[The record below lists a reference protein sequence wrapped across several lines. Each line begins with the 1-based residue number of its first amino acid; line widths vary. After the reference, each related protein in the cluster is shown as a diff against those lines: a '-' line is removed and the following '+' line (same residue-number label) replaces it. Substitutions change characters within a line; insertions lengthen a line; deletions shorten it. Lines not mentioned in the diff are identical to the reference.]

1 MPVPAPDGRE
11 RAVKSSEM
19 PLPDPDQPPA
29 PPSRAGSHDGGHSL
43 GVIAARQAEAL
54 RLARIGNWELGLISG
69 RLYWS
74 DVIFEI
80 FEIDP
85 TRFSASYASF
95 LDRVHPDDRAAV
107 DEAYR
112 ASVRDRTPYSITHRL
127 LMPDGRVKHVHER
140 GETFYDAAGQP
151 IRSIG
156 TVQDVT
162 EQALIQDELRRSRAA
177 LAEAQR
183 IAQLGSW
190 TLDLRTGVA
199 CWSDQEFRCLGYEPD
214 ACAPTYENFM
224 KAVHPAD
231 VRAVHKAM
239 ARALEGPD
247 AHYETVH
254 RVVWPDGSER
264 FLHQRAAVV
273 RDADGRAARMIGT
286 TLDVTEQVHAESR
299 LRQAASVFSSTEE
312 GVVITDPAGVII
324 DVNPAFTEIT
334 GYSRAEAIGRNPR
347 ILRSDRQDAA
357 FYAALWGSLNTAG
370 RWQGEIWNRRKS
382 GEIYPEWLT
391 INAVRDSSGRLINYV
406 AVFSDISGIKQSQAQ
421 LAHLAHHDPL
431 TSLPN
436 RLLFAD
442 RLGHALSRA
451 ERDGSQLAVLFIDL
465 DRFKHIND
473 SLGHLAGD
481 GLLQEVARRLTAAV
495 RREDTVARMGGDEF
509 TLLLEDLRRPGDAA
523 VLARKLLEALADPYS
538 IAGKELY
545 VTASVGISLYP
556 RDGARADELVRN
568 ADAAMYQAKDD
579 GRNGYHFYTPALT
592 ATALQRVHLEA
603 DLRRALSRGEL
614 TVHYQPQ
621 IDLGTGRLIGAE
633 ALVRWQHP
641 EQGLVPP
648 DRFIHLAEDTGLII
662 ELGEL
667 VLRAACR
674 QAVDW
679 LAAGVPIE
687 RIAVNV
693 SAQQVQRSDF
703 VGTVRKALADTGL
716 PPRHLELEV
725 TESFIMGQAEA
736 GIRILH
742 ELRGMG
748 VRLAVDDFG
757 TGYSSLGY
765 LKRLPIDMLKIDRSF
780 VTDLQGGGEDLA
792 IAKAVIAL
800 GRTLGLKVIA
810 EGVEHDLQAGLLRA
824 EGCHYGQGFLFGR
837 PVEGTDFARR
847 WAPRQPA
854 LRSQASL

>member
-1 MPVPAPDGRE
+1 MPSPAPDH
-11 RAVKSSEM
+11 
-19 PLPDPDQPPA
+19 PPA
-29 PPSRAGSHDGGHSL
+29 PAAWPTNHDGGHSL
-43 GVIAARQAEAL
+43 GVLAARQAEAL
-54 RLARIGNWELGLISG
+54 HLARIGNWELGLVTG

-74 DVIFEI
+74 DIIFEI

-85 TRFSASYASF
+85 SQFRASYEAF
-95 LDRVHPDDRAAV
+95 LERVHPDDRAAV
-107 DEAYR
+107 DEAYN
-112 ASVRDRTPYSITHRL
+112 ASVRDRTPYSVTHRL

-140 GETFYDAAGQP
+140 GETFYDAAGSP

-162 EQALIQDELRRSRAA
+162 EQAVIHEELKRSRAA

-183 IAQLGSW
+183 VVQLGSW
-190 TLDLRTGVA
+190 TLDLRTGAA
-199 CWSDQEFRCLGYEPD
+199 CWSDQQFRCLGYEPA
-214 ACAPTYENFM
+214 ACPPTYENFLN
-224 KAVHPAD
+224 AVHPAD
-231 VRAVHKAM
+231 VEAVRNAM
-239 ARALEGPD
+239 SAALAGPSEGYD
-247 AHYETVH
+247 IVH

-264 FLHQRAAVV
+264 FVRDRAAVM
-273 RDADGRAARMIGT
+273 RAGDGRALSMIGT
-286 TLDVTEQVHAESR
+286 TLDVTEQVRAEAR

-312 GVVITDPAGVII
+312 GVVITDPGGVII

-334 GYSRAEAIGRNPR
+334 GYSRAEAIGKNPR

-357 FYAALWGSLNTAG
+357 FYAALWQSLNATG

-391 INAVRDSSGRLINYV
+391 INAVRDEDAQLVNYV

-431 TSLPN
+431 TDLPN
-436 RLLFAD
+436 RLLFHD

-451 ERDGSQLAVLFIDL
+451 DRDGSQLAVLFIDL

-481 GLLQEVARRLTAAV
+481 GLLQEVARRLTGAV
-495 RREDTVARMGGDEF
+495 RKEDTVARMGGDEF
-509 TLLLEDLRRPGDAA
+509 TLLLEDLRRPEDAA
-523 VLARKLLEALADPYS
+523 VLARKLLEALGDPYA
-538 IAGKELY
+538 IAGRELF

-556 RDGARADELVRN
+556 RDGRSAEELVRN
-568 ADAAMYQAKDD
+568 ADAAMYQAKDA
-579 GRNGYHFYTPALT
+579 GRNGYHFYTPELT
-592 ATALQRVHLEA
+592 AAALQRVHLEA
-603 DLRRALSRGEL
+603 DLRRALGRGEL
-614 TVHYQPQ
+614 VVHYQPQ
-621 IDLGTGRLIGAE
+621 IELGSGRLIGAE
-633 ALVRWQHP
+633 ALVRWRHP
-641 EQGLVPP
+641 EQGLIAP

-674 QAVDW
+674 QAMDW
-679 LAAGVPIE
+679 LASGVPIE

-703 VGTVRKALADTGL
+703 VGTVRDVLADTGL

-725 TESFIMGQAEA
+725 TETFIMGQAEE
-736 GIRILH
+736 GIRALH
-742 ELRGMG
+742 QLREMG

-765 LKRLPIDMLKIDRSF
+765 LKRLPIHMLKIDRSF
-780 VTDLQGGGEDLA
+780 VSELHGDSEDLA

-800 GRTLGLKVIA
+800 GRTLGLQVIA
-810 EGVEHDLQAGLLRA
+810 EGVEHDDQAGLLLA
-824 EGCHYGQGFLFGR
+824 EGCHYAQGYLFGR
-837 PVEGTDFARR
+837 PLEGADFARH
-847 WAPRQPA
+847 WAPAGTAPL
-854 LRSQASL
+854 LRAAG

>member
-1 MPVPAPDGRE
+1 MTSPAPDHP
-11 RAVKSSEM
+11 SS
-19 PLPDPDQPPA
+19 PA
-29 PPSRAGSHDGGHSL
+29 AWLTSHDGGHSL
-43 GVIAARQAEAL
+43 GVLAARQAEAL
-54 RLARIGNWELGLISG
+54 HLARIGNWELGLVTG

-85 TRFSASYASF
+85 SQFGASYEAF
-95 LDRVHPDDRAAV
+95 LERVHPDDRVAV
-107 DEAYR
+107 NETYN

-140 GETFYDAAGQP
+140 GETFYDAAGSP

-162 EQALIQDELRRSRAA
+162 EQVR
-177 LAEAQR
+177 AEA
-183 IAQLGSW
+183 
-190 TLDLRTGVA
+190 
-199 CWSDQEFRCLGYEPD
+199 
-214 ACAPTYENFM
+214 
-224 KAVHPAD
+224 
-231 VRAVHKAM
+231 
-239 ARALEGPD
+239 
-247 AHYETVH
+247 
-254 RVVWPDGSER
+254 
-264 FLHQRAAVV
+264 
-273 RDADGRAARMIGT
+273 
-286 TLDVTEQVHAESR
+286 R

-312 GVVITDPAGVII
+312 GVVITDPSGVII

-334 GYSRAEAIGRNPR
+334 GYSRAEAIGNNPR

-357 FYAALWGSLNTAG
+357 FYAALWQSLNATG

-391 INAVRDSSGRLINYV
+391 INAVRDEGGRLVNYV

-431 TSLPN
+431 TDLPN
-436 RLLFAD
+436 RLLFHD

-451 ERDGSQLAVLFIDL
+451 DRDGSQLGVLFIDL

-481 GLLQEVARRLTAAV
+481 GLLQEVARRLTGAV

-509 TLLLEDLRRPGDAA
+509 TLLLEDLRRPEDAA
-523 VLARKLLEALADPYS
+523 VLARKLLEALGDPYA
-538 IAGKELY
+538 IAGRELF

-556 RDGARADELVRN
+556 RDGRSAEELVRN
-568 ADAAMYQAKDD
+568 ADAAMYQAKDA
-579 GRNGYHFYTPALT
+579 GRNGYHFYTPELT
-592 ATALQRVHLEA
+592 AAALQRVHLEA
-603 DLRRALSRGEL
+603 DLRRALGRGEL
-614 TVHYQPQ
+614 VVHYQPQ
-621 IDLGTGRLIGAE
+621 IELGSGRLIGAE
-633 ALVRWQHP
+633 ALVRWRHP
-641 EQGLVPP
+641 EQGLIAP

-674 QAVDW
+674 QAMDW
-679 LAAGVPIE
+679 LASGVPIE

-703 VGTVRKALADTGL
+703 VGTVRDVLADTGL

-725 TESFIMGQAEA
+725 TETFIMGQAEE
-736 GIRILH
+736 GIRALH
-742 ELRGMG
+742 QLREMG

-765 LKRLPIDMLKIDRSF
+765 LKRLPIHMLKIDRSF
-780 VTDLQGGGEDLA
+780 VSELHGDSEDLA

-800 GRTLGLKVIA
+800 GRTLGLQVIA
-810 EGVEHDLQAGLLRA
+810 EGVEHDDQAGLLLA
-824 EGCHYGQGFLFGR
+824 EGCHYAQGYLFGR
-837 PVEGTDFARR
+837 PVEGADFARH
-847 WAPRQPA
+847 WASAGTVPP
-854 LRSQASL
+854 LRAAG

>member
-1 MPVPAPDGRE
+1 MTSPAPDHP
-11 RAVKSSEM
+11 SS
-19 PLPDPDQPPA
+19 PA
-29 PPSRAGSHDGGHSL
+29 AWLTSHDGGHSL
-43 GVIAARQAEAL
+43 GVLAARQAEAL
-54 RLARIGNWELGLISG
+54 HLARIGNWELGLVTG

-85 TRFSASYASF
+85 SQFGASYEAF
-95 LDRVHPDDRAAV
+95 LERVHPDDWVAV
-107 DEAYR
+107 NETYN
-112 ASVRDRTPYSITHRL
+112 ASVRDRTPYFITHRL

-140 GETFYDAAGQP
+140 GETFYDAAGSP

-162 EQALIQDELRRSRAA
+162 EQVR
-177 LAEAQR
+177 AEA
-183 IAQLGSW
+183 
-190 TLDLRTGVA
+190 
-199 CWSDQEFRCLGYEPD
+199 
-214 ACAPTYENFM
+214 
-224 KAVHPAD
+224 
-231 VRAVHKAM
+231 
-239 ARALEGPD
+239 
-247 AHYETVH
+247 
-254 RVVWPDGSER
+254 
-264 FLHQRAAVV
+264 
-273 RDADGRAARMIGT
+273 
-286 TLDVTEQVHAESR
+286 R

-312 GVVITDPAGVII
+312 GVVITDPSGVII

-334 GYSRAEAIGRNPR
+334 GYSRAEAIGNNPR

-357 FYAALWGSLNTAG
+357 FYAALWQSLNATG

-391 INAVRDSSGRLINYV
+391 INAVRDEGGRLVNYV

-431 TSLPN
+431 TDLPN
-436 RLLFAD
+436 RLLFHD

-451 ERDGSQLAVLFIDL
+451 DRDGSQLGVLFIDL

-481 GLLQEVARRLTAAV
+481 GLLQEVARRLTGAV

-509 TLLLEDLRRPGDAA
+509 TLLLEDLRRPEDAA
-523 VLARKLLEALADPYS
+523 VLARKLLEALGDPYA
-538 IAGKELY
+538 IAGRELF

-556 RDGARADELVRN
+556 RDGRSAEELVRN
-568 ADAAMYQAKDD
+568 ADAAMYQAKDA
-579 GRNGYHFYTPALT
+579 GRNGYHFYTPELT
-592 ATALQRVHLEA
+592 AAALQRVHLEA
-603 DLRRALSRGEL
+603 DLRRALGRGEL
-614 TVHYQPQ
+614 VVHYQPQ
-621 IDLGTGRLIGAE
+621 IELGSGRLIGAE
-633 ALVRWQHP
+633 ALVRWRHP
-641 EQGLVPP
+641 EQGLIAP

-674 QAVDW
+674 QAMDW
-679 LAAGVPIE
+679 LASGVPIE

-703 VGTVRKALADTGL
+703 VGTVRDVLADTGL

-725 TESFIMGQAEA
+725 TETFIMGQAEE
-736 GIRILH
+736 GIRALH
-742 ELRGMG
+742 QLREMG

-765 LKRLPIDMLKIDRSF
+765 LKRLPIHMLKIDRSF
-780 VTDLQGGGEDLA
+780 VSELHGDSEDLA

-800 GRTLGLKVIA
+800 GRTLGLQVIA
-810 EGVEHDLQAGLLRA
+810 EGVEHDDQAGLLLA
-824 EGCHYGQGFLFGR
+824 EGCHYAQGYLFGR
-837 PVEGTDFARR
+837 PVEGADFARH
-847 WAPRQPA
+847 WASAGTVPP
-854 LRSQASL
+854 LRAAG

>member
-1 MPVPAPDGRE
+1 MPSPAPDHPT
-11 RAVKSSEM
+11 A
-19 PLPDPDQPPA
+19 PA
-29 PPSRAGSHDGGHSL
+29 AWPTNHDGGHSL
-43 GVIAARQAEAL
+43 GVLAARQAEAL
-54 RLARIGNWELGLISG
+54 HLARIGNWELGLVTG

-74 DVIFEI
+74 DIIFEI

-85 TRFSASYASF
+85 SQFRASYEAF
-95 LDRVHPDDRAAV
+95 LERVHPDDRAAV
-107 DEAYR
+107 DEAYN

-140 GETFYDAAGQP
+140 GETFYDAAGSP

-162 EQALIQDELRRSRAA
+162 EQAVIHEELKRSRAA

-183 IAQLGSW
+183 VAQLGSW
-190 TLDLRTGVA
+190 TLDLRTGAA
-199 CWSDQEFRCLGYEPD
+199 CWSDQQFRCLGYEP
-214 ACAPTYENFM
+214 ATCPPTYENFLN
-224 KAVHPAD
+224 AVHPAD
-231 VRAVHKAM
+231 VEAVRNAM
-239 ARALEGPD
+239 SAALAGPSD
-247 AHYETVH
+247 GYDIVH

-264 FLHQRAAVV
+264 FVRDRAAVM
-273 RDADGRAARMIGT
+273 RAGDGRALSMIGT
-286 TLDVTEQVHAESR
+286 TLDVTEQVRAEAR

-312 GVVITDPAGVII
+312 GVVITDPGGVII

-334 GYSRAEAIGRNPR
+334 GYSRAEAIGKNPR

-357 FYAALWGSLNTAG
+357 FYAALWQSLNATG

-391 INAVRDSSGRLINYV
+391 INAVRDEDAQLVNYV

-431 TSLPN
+431 TDLPN
-436 RLLFAD
+436 RLLFHD

-451 ERDGSQLAVLFIDL
+451 DRDGSQLAVLFIDL

-481 GLLQEVARRLTAAV
+481 GLLQEVARRLTGAV

-509 TLLLEDLRRPGDAA
+509 TLLLEDLRRPEDAA
-523 VLARKLLEALADPYS
+523 VLARKLLEALGDPYA
-538 IAGKELY
+538 IAGRELF

-556 RDGARADELVRN
+556 RDGQSAEELVRN
-568 ADAAMYQAKDD
+568 ADAAMYQAKDA
-579 GRNGYHFYTPALT
+579 GRNGYHFYTPQLT
-592 ATALQRVHLEA
+592 AAALQRVHLEA
-603 DLRRALSRGEL
+603 DLRRALGRGEL
-614 TVHYQPQ
+614 VVHYQPQ
-621 IDLGTGRLIGAE
+621 IELGSGRLIGAE
-633 ALVRWQHP
+633 ALVRWRHP
-641 EQGLVPP
+641 EQGLIAP

-674 QAVDW
+674 QAMDW
-679 LAAGVPIE
+679 LASGVPIE

-703 VGTVRKALADTGL
+703 VGTVRDVLADTGL

-725 TESFIMGQAEA
+725 TETFIMGQAEE
-736 GIRILH
+736 GIRALH
-742 ELRGMG
+742 QLREMG

-765 LKRLPIDMLKIDRSF
+765 LKRLPIHMLKIDRSF
-780 VTDLQGGGEDLA
+780 VSELHGDSEDLA

-800 GRTLGLKVIA
+800 GRTLGLQVIA
-810 EGVEHDLQAGLLRA
+810 EGVEHDDQAGLLLA
-824 EGCHYGQGFLFGR
+824 EGCHYAQGYLFGR
-837 PVEGTDFARR
+837 PLEGADFARH
-847 WAPRQPA
+847 WAPAGAAPL
-854 LRSQASL
+854 LRAAG

>member
-1 MPVPAPDGRE
+1 MPSPAPDHR
-11 RAVKSSEM
+11 SS
-19 PLPDPDQPPA
+19 PA
-29 PPSRAGSHDGGHSL
+29 AWPTSHDGGHSL
-43 GVIAARQAEAL
+43 GVLAARQAEAL
-54 RLARIGNWELGLISG
+54 HLARIGNWELGLVTG

-74 DVIFEI
+74 DTIFEI

-85 TRFSASYASF
+85 SQFGASYEAF
-95 LDRVHPDDRAAV
+95 LERVHPDDRSAV
-107 DEAYR
+107 DETYN
-112 ASVRDRTPYSITHRL
+112 ASVRNRTPYSITHRL

-140 GETFYDAAGQP
+140 GETFYDAAGSP

-162 EQALIQDELRRSRAA
+162 EQAVIHEELKRSRAA

-183 IAQLGSW
+183 VAQLGSW
-190 TLDLRTGVA
+190 SLDLRTGAA
-199 CWSDQEFRCLGYEPD
+199 CWSDQQFRCLGYEP
-214 ACAPTYENFM
+214 ATCPPTYENFLN
-224 KAVHPAD
+224 AVHPAD
-231 VRAVHKAM
+231 VDAVRNAM
-239 ARALEGPD
+239 SAALAGPGD
-247 AHYETVH
+247 GYDIVH

-264 FLHQRAAVV
+264 FVRDRAAVM
-273 RDADGRAARMIGT
+273 RAGDGRAVSMIGT
-286 TLDVTEQVHAESR
+286 TLDVTEQVYAEAR

-312 GVVITDPAGVII
+312 GVVITDPGGVII

-334 GYSRAEAIGRNPR
+334 GYSRAEAIGKNPR

-357 FYAALWGSLNTAG
+357 FYAALWQSLNTTG

-391 INAVRDSSGRLINYV
+391 INAVRDEDAQLVNYV

-431 TSLPN
+431 TGLPN
-436 RLLFAD
+436 RLLFHD

-451 ERDGSQLAVLFIDL
+451 DRDGSKLAVLFIDL

-481 GLLQEVARRLTAAV
+481 GLLQEVARRLTSAV

-509 TLLLEDLRRPGDAA
+509 TLLLEDLRRPEDAA
-523 VLARKLLEALADPYS
+523 VLARKLLEALGDPYA
-538 IAGKELY
+538 IAGRELF

-556 RDGARADELVRN
+556 RDGRSAEDLVRN
-568 ADAAMYQAKDD
+568 ADAAMYQAKDA
-579 GRNGYHFYTPALT
+579 GRNGYHFYTPELT
-592 ATALQRVHLEA
+592 AAALQRVHLEA
-603 DLRRALSRGEL
+603 DLRRALGRGEL
-614 TVHYQPQ
+614 VVHYQPQ
-621 IDLGTGRLIGAE
+621 IELGSGRLIGAE
-633 ALVRWQHP
+633 ALVRWRHP
-641 EQGLVPP
+641 EQGLLAP

-674 QAVDW
+674 QAMDW
-679 LAAGVPIE
+679 LASGVPIE
-687 RIAVNV
+687 RVAVNV

-703 VGTVRKALADTGL
+703 VGTVRDVLADTGL

-725 TESFIMGQAEA
+725 TETFIMGQAEE
-736 GIRILH
+736 GIRALH
-742 ELRGMG
+742 QLREMG

-765 LKRLPIDMLKIDRSF
+765 LKRLPIHMLKIDRSF
-780 VTDLQGGGEDLA
+780 VSELHGDSEDLA

-800 GRTLGLKVIA
+800 GRTLGLQVIA
-810 EGVEHDLQAGLLRA
+810 EGVEHDDQAGLLLA
-824 EGCHYGQGFLFGR
+824 EGCHYAQGYLFGR
-837 PVEGTDFARR
+837 PVEGADFARH
-847 WAPRQPA
+847 WAPAGTAPP
-854 LRSQASL
+854 LRAAG